1 MTTLPE
7 DRGTKY
13 PEDAGTGR
21 EHGGVS
27 GYTNTERPDQRLS
40 DAERDEA
47 VARLAAAR
55 SEGRLT
61 ASENQERASAARAAV
76 TRADLAPL
84 FADLPE
90 PAPASVGGT
99 SNSAMLDSVSSRAL
113 GGRVGATIM
122 ALTPF
127 VAVALFFLSGFLVSF
142 VWAWLWFLLIPVAG
156 IIIYGPGSGRRSESM
171 SGDAGASDTDAR
183 RPRALGGA
191 IGVSIMALV
200 PFVALGLFFVF
211 GFGFSF
217 ALSWLW
223 FLIIPVAA
231 IIIFGPG
238 SDSRSGRS

>member
-1 MTTLPE
+1 M
-7 DRGTKY
+7 
-13 PEDAGTGR
+13 
-21 EHGGVS
+21 S

-99 SNSAMLDSVSSRAL
+99 SNSAMLASVSSRAL

-156 IIIYGPGSGRRSESM
+156 IIIYGPGAASGAGRRSASL
-171 SGDAGASDTDAR
+171 SGGAGASETDAR
-183 RPRALGGA
+183 PRRALGGA

-200 PFVALGLFFVF
+200 PFLALGLFFVF

-223 FLIIPVAA
+223 FLLIPVAA

-238 SDSRSGRS
+238 SDSRRDRR